1 MSFGEQLQEVRR
13 RNGLTQEQFAE
24 ALQVSRQAV
33 SRWESGR
40 SYPEVDKILYICNRY
55 GVSIGQLFAA
65 EAPAAQTGGQRPAAV
80 PEPDAATPEPPKN
93 SRFASFD
100 SFITNLS
107 PKSKWIGA
115 GILTGSAVLA
125 LLMGLLLRG
134 GNGNMTETIIWIAA
148 VIIFGVAEAVTAGLV
163 SIWFVLGAVAGL
175 ITAVLGGSIW
185 LQVVLFFLVSIATL
199 VATRPLVRKL
209 SKKGQVA
216 TNADRVLGGTARVT
230 ETIDNTI
237 PTGEVYIDGKTWT
250 ARSQS
255 GAVIAAETLV
265 TVIRMEGVK
274 LYVDV
279 PHDL

>member
-55 GVSIGQLFAA
+55 GVSIGELFAA

-80 PEPDAATPEPPKN
+80 PEPDAAAPEPLKN
-93 SRFASFD
+93 SLFASFD

-134 GNGNMTETIIWIAA
+134 GNGNMPETIIWIAA
-148 VIIFGVAEAVTAGLV
+148 VIIFGVTEALTAGLV

-185 LQVVLFFLVSIATL
+185 LQVVLFFIVSIATL

>member
-55 GVSIGQLFAA
+55 GVSIGELFAA
-65 EAPAAQTGGQRPAAV
+65 EAPAAQTGRPAPA
-80 PEPDAATPEPPKN
+80 EASDDTEAPEPPKN
-93 SRFASFD
+93 SLFASFD

-134 GNGNMTETIIWIAA
+134 GNGNMPETIIWIAA
-148 VIIFGVAEAVTAGLV
+148 VIIFGVTEAVTAGLV

-199 VATRPLVRKL
+199 IATRPLVRKL

>member
-1 MSFGEQLQEVRR
+1 MAFGDRLQEVRR
-13 RNGLTQEQFAE
+13 NNGLTQEQFAE

-55 GVSIGQLFAA
+55 GVSIGTLFAEENPTPDNGGVQPSQ
-65 EAPAAQTGGQRPAAV
+65 EAAS
-80 PEPDAATPEPPKN
+80 PPKD
-93 SRFASFD
+93 SLFSSLD

-115 GILTGSAVLA
+115 GILMGVALLA
-125 LLMGLLLRG
+125 LLIGACLKG
-134 GNGNMTETIIWIAA
+134 GSGDMSTIVWIGAI
-148 VIIFGVAEAVTAGLV
+148 VIFGVVEAATVGLV
-163 SIWFVLGAVAGL
+163 SIWFVIGSVAGL
-175 ITAVLGGSIW
+175 IAAVLGAAIW
-185 LQVVLFFLVSIATL
+185 LQVVVFFTVSIAAL
-199 VATRPLVRKL
+199 IATRPLVRRL
-209 SKKGQVA
+209 SKKGEVA

-255 GAVIAAETLV
+255 GAVIAPETLV
-265 TVIRMEGVK
+265 KVIRLEGVK

-279 PHDL
+279 PHDCKQ

>member
-55 GVSIGQLFAA
+55 GVSIGELFAA

-80 PEPDAATPEPPKN
+80 PEPDAAAPEPLKN
-93 SRFASFD
+93 SLFASFD

-134 GNGNMTETIIWIAA
+134 GNGNMPETIIWIAA
-148 VIIFGVAEAVTAGLV
+148 VIIFGVAEALTAGLV

-175 ITAVLGGSIW
+175 ITAVLGGPIW

-199 VATRPLVRKL
+199 IATRPLVRKL